1 MPTELILLSSDRLHH
16 WLVNV
21 YAPLEYELKRT
32 YAHDMRY
39 LKPVAESTAARNARI
54 EFCRVLREDLIN
66 QLRPEVEALRNPVKR
81 ART

>member
-32 YAHDMRY
+32 YAHDVRY
-39 LKPVAESTAARNARI
+39 LKPVVEAARNARI
-54 EFCRVLREDLIN
+54 EFCRVLREDLIS